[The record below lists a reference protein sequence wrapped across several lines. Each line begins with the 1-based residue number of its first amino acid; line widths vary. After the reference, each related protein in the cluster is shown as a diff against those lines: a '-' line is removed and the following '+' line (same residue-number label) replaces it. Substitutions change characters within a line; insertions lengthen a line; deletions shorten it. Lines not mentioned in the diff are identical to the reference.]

1 MNSDIFEGKWKQFK
15 GTVRAKWGDLTD
27 DDIEQ
32 VAGNRDK
39 FEGKL
44 QERYGYAKD
53 DAKRH
58 VDDWLASN
66 G

>member
-15 GTVRAKWGDLTD
+15 GTVRAKWGELTD
-27 DDIEQ
+27 DDIDQ
-32 VAGNRDK
+32 VAGNREK
-39 FEGKL
+39 LEGKL
-44 QERYGYAKD
+44 QEKYGYAKD

-58 VDDWLASN
+58 VDDWLTSN

>member
-27 DDIEQ
+27 DDLEQ

-39 FEGKL
+39 LEGKL
-44 QERYGYAKD
+44 QEKYGYAKD

-58 VDDWLASN
+58 VDDWLSSN